1 MIRAQSKASPV
12 FEKRSRSLSQA
23 RDQHSELE
31 SGVATGNPF
40 YSRLLIVVVEIK
52 KINNYNDVWP
62 ALVPHHCNCSNITVG
77 GSHIQVEC
85 LFLLSE
91 ICELIN
97 AVFLINQ
104 NHTFESNG

>member
-1 MIRAQSKASPV
+1 MACISTTPLKKNNFKLYK
-12 FEKRSRSLSQA
+12 FEQ
-23 RDQHSELE
+23 
-31 SGVATGNPF
+31 
-40 YSRLLIVVVEIK
+40 RLHDWIG
-52 KINNYNDVWP
+52 Y
-62 ALVPHHCNCSNITVG
+62 ITVG
-77 GSHIQVEC
+77 CSHIQVES